1 MYHHLVV
8 YPPSRFFSRVYEDDE
23 GGRTILNTLAHDGP
37 LYAAILTNVALLY
50 RLDSFRP
57 VDVIISLLV
66 YGFVSSLG
74 IWLHQ
79 AFHIQG
85 HWMERFLYFHDL
97 RALHYVHHQ
106 GNTQHNFGFL
116 DHSGDVIGHSL
127 KNADYSLSNSS
138 SSSSSAKTGVNGKSI
153 TSKANALTSSS
164 CAAGPM
170 PTIAHDGVEECAFAV
185 TCMTIEM
192 IVRIL
197 GLIFGKVKRDAPSQ
211 EKKSGIAGQRVG
223 LKATAE
229 KREKLPSSNTAS
241 VLITDTF
248 LFN

>member
-37 LYAAILTNVALLY
+37 LYASILTNVALLY

-66 YGFVSSLG
+66 YGYVSSLG

-79 AFHIQG
+79 AFHIEG

-116 DHSGDVIGHSL
+116 DHSGDIVGQSL

-138 SSSSSAKTGVNGKSI
+138 SNKTGISGKFEV
-153 TSKANALTSSS
+153 SKVKALTSSS
-164 CAAGPM
+164 CTAGQM
-170 PTIAHDGVEECAFAV
+170 PTIAHDGAEECAFAV
-185 TCMTIEM
+185 TCMTIEI

-197 GLIFGKVKRDAPSQ
+197 GLIFGKVKRDTPSQ
-211 EKKSGIAGQRVG
+211 EKKSD
-223 LKATAE
+223 TAE
-229 KREKLPSSNTAS
+229 QRAGHKVAAGSEVKLPSSNVAS

>member
-23 GGRTILNTLAHDGP
+23 GGRTIINTFAHDGP
-37 LYAAILTNVALLY
+37 LYAVILTNVALLY

-116 DHSGDVIGHSL
+116 DHSGDIVGHSL
-127 KNADYSLSNSS
+127 KNADYSLSNKSNPKMGI
-138 SSSSSAKTGVNGKSI
+138 AGKPI
-153 TSKANALTSSS
+153 TSPTEALTSSS

-170 PTIAHDGVEECAFAV
+170 PTIAHDGAEECAFAV
-185 TCMTIEM
+185 TCMTIEI

-197 GLIFGKVKRDAPSQ
+197 GLIFGKVKRDKTSQ
-211 EKKSGIAGQRVG
+211 GKMSEVAGQLGAGKV
-223 LKATAE
+223 
-229 KREKLPSSNTAS
+229 AS
-241 VLITDTF
+241 IKEAKSVSTNMASILITDTF

>member
-1 MYHHLVV
+1 MWKLHMYHHLVV

-50 RLDSFRP
+50 RLDSFRS
-57 VDVIISLLV
+57 VDVIISILV
-66 YGFVSSLG
+66 YGFVSSFG

-116 DHSGDVIGHSL
+116 DHSGDIVAHSL
-127 KNADYSLSNSS
+127 RNADYSLSNISNTKTDMIGEPDVSS
-138 SSSSSAKTGVNGKSI
+138 PTKASIRSACT
-153 TSKANALTSSS
+153 
-164 CAAGPM
+164 AGPM
-170 PTIAHDGVEECAFAV
+170 PTIAHDGAEECAFAI
-185 TCMTIEM
+185 TCMTIEI

-197 GLIFGKVKRDAPSQ
+197 GLTFGKVKRGASQ
-211 EKKSGIAGQRVG
+211 GGSGNPKVAAIKKA
-223 LKATAE
+223 
-229 KREKLPSSNTAS
+229 KLPSKNMAS
-241 VLITDTF
+241 VIMMDTL
-248 LFN
+248 LFH